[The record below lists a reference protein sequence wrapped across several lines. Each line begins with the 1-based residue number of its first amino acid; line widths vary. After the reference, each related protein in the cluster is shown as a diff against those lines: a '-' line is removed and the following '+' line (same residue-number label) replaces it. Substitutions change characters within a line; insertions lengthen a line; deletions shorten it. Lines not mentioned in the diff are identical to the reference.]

1 MKALFTGRIDLI
13 RNRERGA
20 ARRIHLSS
28 VVLLDNLN
36 VKALCREHI
45 RRFRRELHQ
54 KIHAERHICAPKNRH
69 LLLQCR
75 DARKLRFAES
85 RRADDR
91 GHTRALRKVE
101 YGIHGR
107 CDRKVNQHIRALFG
121 KLRKIRI
128 NRIVGRSRRAVHT
141 GDNLRTR
148 IRERG
153 GTDLPSHM
161 TATSVQ

>member
-1 MKALFTGRIDLI
+1 MKALIAGRVDLI

-20 ARRIHLSS
+20 ARGIDFSS

-36 VKALCREHI
+36 VKALRREHI

-75 DARKLRFAES
+75 NARKLRFAES

-91 GHTRALRKVE
+91 RHTRALCKVE
-101 YGIHGR
+101 HGIYR
-107 CDRKVNQHIRALFG
+107 RRNRKVNQHIRALFG

-128 NRIVGRSRRAVHT
+128 DRIVRRSRRAVHT
-141 GDNLRTR
+141 GDNLRAR
-148 IRERG
+148 IRKRS